1 MPQYSKIALPLHKVQ
16 PEFCGTMFR
25 KPRSIERGVKR
36 IVRNT
41 GDDES
46 VVGPQS
52 VIQHQEILEGIYNRK
67 MENPLQYGFENRAK
81 GVMLDGIIAG
91 SAAME

>member
-1 MPQYSKIALPLHKVQ
+1 MPQNSKVALPHHKVQ
-16 PEFCGTMFR
+16 PELCGTVPR
-25 KPRSIERGVKR
+25 KPRSIESGVKR

-46 VVGPQS
+46 VVGPQP
-52 VIQHQEILEGIYNRK
+52 VIQHQEVLEGIYNRK

-91 SAAME
+91 DAAME